1 MFDIILISIAVIVLI
16 FVFIAIKKKKKDIK
30 KGEKEEGRDYHEG
43 QAKDTKFRS

>member
-16 FVFIAIKKKKKDIK
+16 IVFLSIRKKKKDIK
-30 KGEKEEGRDYHEG
+30 KGEKEGRDLHDG

>member
-16 FVFIAIKKKKKDIK
+16 FIFLAIKKKKKSIK
-30 KGEKEEGRDYHEG
+30 KGEQEEGRDYHEG